1 MTTRRRVPF
10 LAVRDTSDDF
20 PQINLG
26 GDIIMPD
33 FLQPGQTQLVCRRK
47 FLSGLGAAAAL
58 PPVVL
63 KRSTPQRDSIWIPI
77 ANLPRPK
84 FHLGQ
89 EILAPWEDG
98 DEGATYLSRA
108 TLIGM
113 LHSAEGY
120 EPGWWYLPRWIE
132 HPLTWIIGKDDG
144 SYWAEDRIRAID
156 ERV

>member
-1 MTTRRRVPF
+1 
-10 LAVRDTSDDF
+10 
-20 PQINLG
+20 
-26 GDIIMPD
+26 MPD

-63 KRSTPQRDSIWIPI
+63 KRSTPQRNSIWIPI

-89 EILAPWEDG
+89 KVLASWEDG
-98 DEGATYLSRA
+98 DEDAVCHSPALV
-108 TLIGM
+108 IGM
-113 LHSAEGY
+113 LYSPEGH

-132 HPLTWIIGKDDG
+132 HPQCWIVGKDDG
-144 SYWAEDRIRAID
+144 NYCSEDQLQAID
-156 ERV
+156 EWVLS